1 MESWLKYEFFKMT
14 FNLLGRKGNLHNF
27 MSEKEVG
34 RKKAVLRVFQ
44 ACKSVFRDSEER
56 S

>member
-1 MESWLKYEFFKMT
+1 MESWLRYEFFKMT
-14 FNLLGRKGNLHNF
+14 FNLLGRKGNLHNYI
-27 MSEKEVG
+27 SEKEVG

-44 ACKSVFRDSEER
+44 ACRSVFRDSDER

>member
-1 MESWLKYEFFKMT
+1 MESRLKYEFFKMT
-14 FNLLGRKGNLHNF
+14 FNFLGRKGNLHNS

-44 ACKSVFRDSEER
+44 ACRSVFRDSDER
-56 S
+56 P